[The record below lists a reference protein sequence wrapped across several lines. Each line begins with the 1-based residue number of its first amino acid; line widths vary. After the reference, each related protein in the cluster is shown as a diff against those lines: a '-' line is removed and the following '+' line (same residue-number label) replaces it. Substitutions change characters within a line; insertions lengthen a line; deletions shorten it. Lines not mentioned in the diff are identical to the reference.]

1 MGTEPERMDRATIVV
16 FARGT
21 MVWLQGSDQVYVF
34 SQNADIMT
42 GGPCFK

>member
-1 MGTEPERMDRATIVV
+1 MDRATIVV

-21 MVWLQGSDQVYVF
+21 MVWLQGSDTVYVF

-42 GGPCFK
+42 VGPRLK